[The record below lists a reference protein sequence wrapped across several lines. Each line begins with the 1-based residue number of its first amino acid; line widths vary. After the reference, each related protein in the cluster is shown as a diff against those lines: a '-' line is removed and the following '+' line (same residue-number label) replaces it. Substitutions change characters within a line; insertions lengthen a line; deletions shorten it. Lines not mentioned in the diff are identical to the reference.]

1 MNALFTFFIT
11 FIPLHSFT
19 LVFWKS
25 KHLEVTSDSFC
36 FLINSS
42 WLLIFALII
51 ILFIFTGFNIYCWTG
66 IHFSQNYFLI
76 FYHLLFG
83 LIYSFNIWS
92 RDLLREFTKKY
103 EVLLIIFFLLFGG
116 FLVSEALLFVS
127 FFWTSFHLL
136 SSPTLGMWPGEA
148 FYLPDPCELTFANT
162 LLLSNAAI
170 SLGNAFINLEIS
182 SQYIIFFTL
191 WSFYLSSLF
200 ISLQIKEFRI
210 LAYSINDSLYS
221 CLFFFL
227 TALHFFH
234 LILGI
239 LLLFLIFF
247 LGSFRSVLLF
257 FSFIM
262 Q

>member
-1 MNALFTFFIT
+1 
-11 FIPLHSFT
+11 
-19 LVFWKS
+19 
-25 KHLEVTSDSFC
+25 
-36 FLINSS
+36 
-42 WLLIFALII
+42 
-51 ILFIFTGFNIYCWTG
+51 
-66 IHFSQNYFLI
+66 
-76 FYHLLFG
+76 
-83 LIYSFNIWS
+83 
-92 RDLLREFTKKY
+92 
-103 EVLLIIFFLLFGG
+103 
-116 FLVSEALLFVS
+116 
-127 FFWTSFHLL
+127 
-136 SSPTLGMWPGEA
+136 MWPGEA

-247 LGSFRSVLLF
+247 SGSVFLLF
-257 FSFIM
+257 FFNACFHSFLISLPLKKHKKGNE
-262 Q
+262 

>member
-1 MNALFTFFIT
+1 
-11 FIPLHSFT
+11 
-19 LVFWKS
+19 
-25 KHLEVTSDSFC
+25 
-36 FLINSS
+36 
-42 WLLIFALII
+42 
-51 ILFIFTGFNIYCWTG
+51 
-66 IHFSQNYFLI
+66 
-76 FYHLLFG
+76 
-83 LIYSFNIWS
+83 
-92 RDLLREFTKKY
+92 
-103 EVLLIIFFLLFGG
+103 
-116 FLVSEALLFVS
+116 
-127 FFWTSFHLL
+127 
-136 SSPTLGMWPGEA
+136 MWPGEA

-247 LGSFRSVLLF
+247 LGSFRSVLLSYSVIMKWREEWKHETKRKNWNPLLASF
-257 FSFIM
+257 LPFSPFPSFSFVFHSIKRQHEENILIELKQRKGKGIRNKVDRVLANHSLSSTASQGTSNIPLSSHPSSNLTARHGLLGFVLIKGLFYRIIAVENIM
-262 Q
+262 CRIWIFSIELN

>member
-1 MNALFTFFIT
+1 
-11 FIPLHSFT
+11 
-19 LVFWKS
+19 
-25 KHLEVTSDSFC
+25 
-36 FLINSS
+36 
-42 WLLIFALII
+42 
-51 ILFIFTGFNIYCWTG
+51 
-66 IHFSQNYFLI
+66 
-76 FYHLLFG
+76 
-83 LIYSFNIWS
+83 
-92 RDLLREFTKKY
+92 
-103 EVLLIIFFLLFGG
+103 
-116 FLVSEALLFVS
+116 
-127 FFWTSFHLL
+127 
-136 SSPTLGMWPGEA
+136 MWPGEA

-247 LGSFRSVLLF
+247 LGSFRSVHFLSSLTTHSPSF
-257 FSFIM
+257 FFAFKLKGVHPLPL
-262 Q
+262 

>member
-1 MNALFTFFIT
+1 
-11 FIPLHSFT
+11 
-19 LVFWKS
+19 
-25 KHLEVTSDSFC
+25 
-36 FLINSS
+36 
-42 WLLIFALII
+42 
-51 ILFIFTGFNIYCWTG
+51 
-66 IHFSQNYFLI
+66 
-76 FYHLLFG
+76 
-83 LIYSFNIWS
+83 
-92 RDLLREFTKKY
+92 
-103 EVLLIIFFLLFGG
+103 
-116 FLVSEALLFVS
+116 
-127 FFWTSFHLL
+127 
-136 SSPTLGMWPGEA
+136 MWPGEA

-247 LGSFRSVLLF
+247 SGSFHSFVSFSLTPPIIRFTLELEDNEVKQDVL
-257 FSFIM
+257 
-262 Q
+262 